1 VPRVDCLR
9 STAIERTVRVR
20 QVEGIFDL
28 PPSERSDVRWQANV
42 PIEERPWQIGLIVGP
57 SGSGKSTLA
66 REIFGADA
74 VASFEWPAD
83 RSVVDAFPPGMP
95 VKEIVGLLSSVG
107 FSSPPAWLRPYH
119 VLSTGEKFRVELA
132 RMLATA
138 TAAGQSQLATAM
150 TAVECRSVSP
160 ATTVVDEFT
169 SVVDRTVAKIGSA
182 AVAKAIRRLDACT
195 RFVAVSCHDDIIEWL
210 DPDWTYAPATDAF
223 CWRCESRRRPPIEL
237 EIARVGRAAWKLFK
251 HHHYLSGDLSPSAR
265 CFCAFVAGR
274 PAAFAAVIHRPSPQG
289 GYWAEHRTVCLP
301 DYQGVGIGN
310 ALSEFVASLF
320 VATGKRYCS
329 RTSHPAM
336 IRHRA
341 RSPVWKMTAKPGMAG
356 RHSSANLR
364 RIGSSL
370 RFAASFRFVGEPRP
384 REAAAFG
391 IVRWDK
397 PTAGGRRPTIRS
409 RASDVRSRTH
419 PKKELVGLRP
429 ETGLVP
435 PYESRPHDTVD
446 Q

>member
-28 PPSERSDVRWQANV
+28 PPSERSDVRWQVNV
-42 PIEERPWQIGLIVGP
+42 PIEERQWQIGLIVGP

-74 VASFEWPAD
+74 LAAFAWPTD

-132 RMLATA
+132 RALAT
-138 TAAGQSQLATAM
+138 GQSPSIPCATI
-150 TAVECRSVSP
+150 
-160 ATTVVDEFT
+160 VVDEFT

-182 AVAKAIRRLDACT
+182 AVAKAIRRLDGGT

-210 DPDWTYAPATDAF
+210 DPDWIYAPATGAF
-223 CWRCESRRRPPIEL
+223 CWRLESRWRPPIEL

-341 RSPVWKMTAKPGMAG
+341 RSPAWRMTAKPGMAG
-356 RHSSANLR
+356 RHTGCANLR
-364 RIGSSL
+364 RSGSSL

-384 REAAAFG
+384 REAAEFG
-391 IVRWDK
+391 IAAQGGWGRRASLRPQFSASAFW
-397 PTAGGRRPTIRS
+397 GRRGRRPQ
-409 RASDVRSRTH
+409 
-419 PKKELVGLRP
+419 
-429 ETGLVP
+429 P
-435 PYESRPHDTVD
+435 PGPARIDR
-446 Q
+446 

>member
-1 VPRVDCLR
+1 
-9 STAIERTVRVR
+9 
-20 QVEGIFDL
+20 
-28 PPSERSDVRWQANV
+28 
-42 PIEERPWQIGLIVGP
+42 
-57 SGSGKSTLA
+57 
-66 REIFGADA
+66 
-74 VASFEWPAD
+74 
-83 RSVVDAFPPGMP
+83 MP

-107 FSSPPAWLRPYH
+107 FSSPPAWLRPHH
-119 VLSTGEKFRVELA
+119 VLSTGERFRVELA

-138 TAAGQSQLATAM
+138 MAAAPSQLSTAM
-150 TAVECRSVSP
+150 TAVECRSIP
-160 ATTVVDEFT
+160 RATIVVEEFT
-169 SVVDRTVAKIGSA
+169 SVVDRTVARIGSA
-182 AVAKAIRRLDACT
+182 AVAKAIRRLDGGT

-223 CWRCESRRRPPIEL
+223 CWRWESRRRPPIEL

-251 HHHYLSGDLSPSAR
+251 HHHYLSGDLSPAAR
-265 CFCAFVAGR
+265 CFCAFVEGR

-356 RHSSANLR
+356 RHTGYANLR
-364 RIGSSL
+364 RSGSSL

-384 REAAAFG
+384 REAAEFG

-397 PTAGGRRPTIRS
+397 PTEGGRRPTIRS
-409 RASDVRSRTH
+409 REASPRTAVRARLTRDCGLAAGATRRKGMVS
-419 PKKELVGLRP
+419 LRP

-435 PYESRPHDTVD
+435 LYEFPKCEAPPS
-446 Q
+446 